1 MPKISYTA
9 AYIVVK
15 FFGLT
20 KDPKIASEFDPF
32 LLDFY
37 KKLVGFLPNH
47 LSWYQNSLDSSLLRK
62 LFIWSEELLLAGDL
76 MHIICRKY
84 YMTKLLDEAINSGV
98 EQIVSMGAG
107 FDHLCAYASVKG
119 IPSFELDRELMILE
133 KQKFIDQNGYQNNN
147 LRFIKTDFEK
157 QSLAGSLN
165 NVETFDPRK
174 KTLFIGEGF
183 FDYLPLETTKEIL
196 SDIKSLNSD
205 NQLLTTFFSLDEL
218 NWFHR
223 FSFTSGVSLVG
234 ESLKLPLN
242 KQAFV
247 ELLDEHDFSVDKEIS
262 YSEMENELVRAMGI
276 NLPVLKGFYILNS
289 RVVNR

>member
-20 KDPKIASEFDPF
+20 KDPGIAAKFDPF

-37 KKLVGFLPNH
+37 TKLVGFLPSH
-47 LSWYQNSLDSSLLRK
+47 LSWYQNSLDSSILRK
-62 LFIWSEELLLAGDL
+62 FFIWSEELLLPGDL

-84 YMTKLLDEAINSGV
+84 YMTKLVDEALQNGV
-98 EQIVSMGAG
+98 EQVVSMGAG
-107 FDHLCAYASVKG
+107 FDHLGAYTSSKG
-119 IPSFELDRELMILE
+119 IPVFELDRELMMDE
-133 KQKFIDQNGYQNNN
+133 KRKFINQHEYQNKYLN
-147 LRFIKTDFEK
+147 FVPIDFEK
-157 QSLAGSLN
+157 QSLSNALN
-165 NVETFDPRK
+165 EVQDFNPK
-174 KTLFIGEGF
+174 KRTLFIGEGF
-183 FDYLPLETTKEIL
+183 FDYLPLNITRNILVEISSMNTK
-196 SDIKSLNSD
+196 

-242 KQAFV
+242 KHAFV
-247 ELLDEHDFSVDKEIS
+247 KLLKEHDFLVDKDVS
-262 YSEMENELVRAMGI
+262 FQEMESDLVRSMEI
-276 NLPVLKGFYILNS
+276 NLPVLKGFYILS
-289 RVVNR
+289 SSIRY

>member
-1 MPKISYTA
+1 MKKISYTA

-20 KDPKIASEFDPF
+20 KDPKIASHFSPF
-32 LLDFY
+32 ILDFY
-37 KKLVGFLPNH
+37 QKMVGFLPNH
-47 LSWYQNSLDSSLLRK
+47 LSWYQNSLNSPFWRK
-62 LFIWSEELLLAGDL
+62 FFIWSEELLLPGDL

-84 YMTKLLDEAINSGV
+84 YMSKLVENALEKGV

-107 FDHLCAYASVKG
+107 FDHLGAFAVSKG
-119 IPSFELDRELMILE
+119 ILSFEMDMDWMIENKRAFLDE
-133 KQKFIDQNGYQNNN
+133 NGYSTE
-147 LRFIKTDFEK
+147 LLSTITADFMK
-157 QSLAGSLN
+157 QRLAEVLTNQKS
-165 NVETFDPRK
+165 FDPKK

-196 SDIKSLNSD
+196 QDIKSLNPQ

-242 KQAFV
+242 RLAFIDLLNEFGFTV
-247 ELLDEHDFSVDKEIS
+247 EKEIS
-262 YSEMENELVRAMGI
+262 HQQMKSDLVESMEI
-276 NLPVLKGFYILNS
+276 KLPVLKGFYVIDVRLE
-289 RVVNR
+289 